1 MNTINKPDNFTRF
14 AQACRYNSGK
24 ALCDS
29 GDAYGRHWQQP
40 AIEQSTPGVSLD
52 VRRFEWQGEA
62 RTEVSA
68 TIEAAHFLDANFE
81 VLADVQDRF
90 DAWAEEQPDGENWF
104 ELGQRFAE
112 EELELHSRARDNIYN
127 GENDLSQVY
136 IWEVFTPEGKPG
148 EWLYADDAVVVIHV
162 HTGCDVRG
170 GYSYPLFCRSKSDYS
185 TAVDFCAEFSA
196 YEGKDAEGNELDI
209 DDLQHLSEH
218 WQNGYTSHPE
228 TALNEDLAEVIEGS
242 VDGDSFTA
250 KLKTGETVRIQA
262 TYPGLW

>member
-1 MNTINKPDNFTRF
+1 MNTITKPDNFTRF

-29 GDAYGRHWQQP
+29 GGESGRHWQRP
-40 AIEQSTPGVSLD
+40 AIDQSSPGVSLE
-52 VRRFEWQGEA
+52 VRRFEWKGEP

-90 DAWAEEQPDGENWF
+90 DAWVEEQPDDESWF

-112 EELELHSRARDNIYN
+112 EELGLHSQARDNVYN

-136 IWEVFTPEGKPG
+136 VWEVFTPEEKPSD
-148 EWLYADDAVVVIHV
+148 WLYADDAVVVIHV

-170 GYSYPLFCRSKSDYS
+170 GYSYPLFCRSTGDYS
-185 TAVDFCAEFSA
+185 IPVDYCAEFSA
-196 YEGKDAEGNELDI
+196 YEGTDAEGNELTHEE
-209 DDLQHLSEH
+209 LQGIYEQ
-218 WQNGYTSHPE
+218 WQNGYGPHPE
-228 TALNEDLAEVIEGS
+228 TTLNEDLAEVIDGS
-242 VDGDSFTA
+242 VDGDKFTA